1 MDSAGHIH
9 TARLDPGWSKGSPVC
24 GEPTHY
30 RDKRPR
36 PSIRPGN
43 IFQTFQSNTVV
54 MRWFAPFAFLLA
66 FVAQPALAQ
75 VSPDLRPL
83 EQRLAALA
91 TENPGDYGIGA
102 LDLETGAMVTHNGN
116 RPFPMA
122 STMKIAVAA
131 AYLAEVDAGRRSLG
145 ETIGSATALTL
156 MEQMLIHS
164 NNRSTDIL
172 IATLGGPAAVD
183 SWLRAHRLSGIRVD
197 RNIARLLADRRDL
210 HDIRDSST
218 PVAMLQLLR
227 LLDSGDAL
235 SPRSRALL
243 LDIMRRCATGRNR
256 IRGLLPPGTTVEHK
270 TGTLSGYTGDVG
282 YLTRPD
288 GRRIAVVFF
297 ARGGDNRPAVI
308 STAARAIYDGFG
320 GEGQGL
326 AAPLGGR
333 VTRASSWQSV
343 PRDPPKRE
351 PSSAPCTLRGSVFEG
366 LC

>member
-1 MDSAGHIH
+1 
-9 TARLDPGWSKGSPVC
+9 
-24 GEPTHY
+24 
-30 RDKRPR
+30 
-36 PSIRPGN
+36 
-43 IFQTFQSNTVV
+43 
-54 MRWFAPFAFLLA
+54 MRWLSFLAFLLTL
-66 FVAQPALAQ
+66 VAQPAAAQ
-75 VSPDLRPL
+75 VSPELRPL

-91 TENPGDYGIGA
+91 TENSGEYGFAA
-102 LDLETGAMVTHNGN
+102 LDLQTGAVVTVNGQ

-131 AYLAEVDAGRRSLG
+131 AYLTEVDAGRRTLD
-145 ETIGSATALTL
+145 ETIGSTTALTL

-164 NNRSTDIL
+164 NNHSTDIL
-172 IATLGGPAAVD
+172 IATLGGPSAID
-183 SWLRAHRLSGIRVD
+183 SWLRAHRLRGIRVD
-197 RNIARLLADRRDL
+197 RNIAQLLAARRDL

-227 LLDSGDAL
+227 LIDSGDAL

-256 IRGLLPPGTTVEHK
+256 IRGLMPPEAMVEHK
-270 TGTLSGYTGDVG
+270 TGTLTGYTGDVG
-282 YLTRPD
+282 FLTRPD

-308 STAARAIYDGFG
+308 STAARAIYDGLG

-326 AAPLGGR
+326 AAPFGDRAVQAFSRETAGR
-333 VTRASSWQSV
+333 RVPGRDSS
-343 PRDPPKRE
+343 DAEGPKPL
-351 PSSAPCTLRGSVFEG
+351 PSGCTLRGSVFEG